1 LSEKSDP
8 ESQPPVR
15 SDFGV
20 VFPFPGD
27 HTIHKWKPAE
37 FTRPE
42 REEGL
47 FGNIQAFWLPV
58 PNHTKRPD
66 VLSVLLCVHF

>member
-8 ESQPPVR
+8 ERQPPVR

-37 FTRPE
+37 FARPK
-42 REEGL
+42 L
-47 FGNIQAFWLPV
+47 
-58 PNHTKRPD
+58 
-66 VLSVLLCVHF
+66 